1 MAVMTKSW
9 KSATLEE
16 ISLNITDGSHN
27 PPKGVESSDY
37 PMLSSR
43 NIFDDEIN
51 LDKIRFLNKEAYE
64 KEHKRTNISAGDVLL
79 TIVGTIGRVAIA
91 EEKHLP
97 FTLQRSVAVIKPD
110 TSIVCSRYLMYCLMS
125 MSNDLNSR
133 SRGAAQKGIYLKQ
146 LRAFVIEYPDLEE
159 QQRIVSILDEAFE
172 NISNSSKR
180 VEQKLIDA
188 KELFSSLVEEK
199 YTDKEGKW
207 NQKTISELCK
217 IGDGNHSSKY
227 PKKSE
232 MVETG
237 IPFIRGTN
245 LVNGRISDDDMRYI
259 TEQKHSTL
267 KKGHLLTGDVLFTNR
282 GEIGKVAIVD
292 ERFNNANLNS
302 QLAWFRCG
310 EEITSKFLFYFL
322 QKGEMKRHFSQ
333 SKTGAALQQ
342 FTIKMIKS
350 VSISYPSI
358 EEQKEIVESCQ
369 LMQKRVEE
377 ITQIYLKES
386 DSIVELK
393 QSILQEV
400 FNGTLRIAEG
410 LAGQS

>member
-1 MAVMTKSW
+1 MPSQSVVVNTDGW
-9 KSATLEE
+9 KTMLLPDCIERVKVPSKIPKKQYLEE
-16 ISLNITDGSHN
+16 GTYPVISQ
-27 PPKGVESSDY
+27 
-37 PMLSSR
+37 
-43 NIFDDEIN
+43 
-51 LDKIRFLNKEAYE
+51 EA
-64 KEHKRTNISAGDVLL
+64 TQISG
-79 TIVGTIGRVAIA
+79 
-91 EEKHLP
+91 
-97 FTLQRSVAVIKPD
+97 
-110 TSIVCSRYLMYCLMS
+110 YW
-125 MSNDLNSR
+125 NDLEDVFSVDRPLIIFGDHTCNLKFVDFDFVV
-133 SRGAAQKGIYLKQ
+133 GADGVKILKPKEFLDGKFFFYQ
-146 LRAFVIEYPDLEE
+146 LLSFNLQSTGYARHFRKLKEYTITIPSLEE
-159 QQRIVSILDEAFE
+159 QQLIVSILDEAFE

-188 KELFSSLVEEK
+188 TELFSSLVEEK

-232 MVETG
+232 MIETG

-245 LVNGRISDDDMRYI
+245 LVNGRISDDDIRYI
-259 TEQKHSTL
+259 TEEKHSTL

-292 ERFNNANLNS
+292 ERFDNANLNS

-310 EEITSKFLFYFL
+310 KEITPEFLFYFL

-393 QSILQEV
+393 QSILREA

>member
-1 MAVMTKSW
+1 MSGQLVEQWPLMRLGDVCSFDKHTGNHAGLPYVGMEDIESNTGQFIGDLSPREMKSSTF
-9 KSATLEE
+9 KFT
-16 ISLNITDGSHN
+16 
-27 PPKGVESSDY
+27 PKHVLYGRLRPY
-37 PMLSSR
+37 
-43 NIFDDEIN
+43 
-51 LDKIRFLNKEAYE
+51 LNKVIVPNFNGHCSSEIFPILPNE
-64 KEHKRTNISAGDVLL
+64 LVLQKYL
-79 TIVGTIGRVAIA
+79 QYWLLMDSTVSMIDATSTGTRM
-91 EEKHLP
+91 P
-97 FTLQRSVAVIKPD
+97 
-110 TSIVCSRYLMYCLMS
+110 
-125 MSNDLNSR
+125 
-133 SRGAAQKGIYLKQ
+133 
-146 LRAFVIEYPDLEE
+146 RANMKLVLEFEIPIPPLEE

-245 LVNGRISDDDMRYI
+245 LVNGRISDDDIRYI
-259 TEQKHSTL
+259 TEKKHSTL

-292 ERFNNANLNS
+292 ERFDNANLNS

-310 EEITSKFLFYFL
+310 EEITPEFLFYFL

-350 VSISYPSI
+350 VSISYPSL

-393 QSILQEV
+393 QSILQEA

-410 LAGQS
+410 LADQS